1 MTTPPLP
8 LPPPDLLW
16 PEYSTPSSLAAI
28 EQVALADRNL
38 PASTYAVLT
47 RAAELWPDRP
57 AMTFLPGAD
66 SWQSG
71 RTRTYADL
79 RAEVDR
85 IAALFRSHAVC
96 RGVTVGLLSPNTALL
111 PSAFLAAQ
119 ATGIAAPV
127 NPHLP
132 AEHITRLLERARA
145 RVLVAAGPE
154 LDPAGWATA
163 RTVAAELHVTALYAL
178 RPTGAEGPGPGLEPL
193 PGTVVAHL
201 DAAAAGLPDA
211 AHPQPPTA
219 GDLAA
224 LFHTGGTTGAPK
236 LAAHTHTNQVV
247 DAWSIT
253 ANSLLGEDSTVFAG
267 LPLFHVNA
275 LVVTLIAPMLRG
287 QHVVWAGPLGY
298 REPALY
304 SRIWKIIERYRISAM
319 SAVPTVYSVL
329 AHVSVDADISS
340 MRFAAV
346 GASALPD
353 TVRTAFTA
361 NTGIELCEGYGL
373 TEATCATARSFTGA
387 DRRPGSVGQ
396 RLPYQ
401 QVRTVLVDTQ
411 GNWLSLPDGAPGVLL
426 VKGPTVFAGYVTGHG
441 PTGPRLDGQ
450 ATVRDGWLNTG
461 DLARVDKD
469 GFIHLLGRAKDLI
482 IRGGHNIDPAA
493 IEDALLHHPYVT
505 GASAVGRPDPHAGE
519 VPIAYVTLAPGA
531 PEAMTG
537 SGALIAHART
547 FLHEKAAVPKDV
559 IVLDSLPV
567 TAVGKPTKVP
577 LRMRTLTQT
586 ALDELA
592 ALGLSCRPDRVRCH
606 LDGPRLTVTVP
617 RPADIADADRITAAL
632 GRYTFDWTFAERER

>member
-1 MTTPPLP
+1 MTTPPSS
-8 LPPPDLLW
+8 LLW
-16 PEYSTPSSLAAI
+16 PDYSSPSSLAEI
-28 EQVALADRNL
+28 EQVALSDRNL
-38 PASTYAVLT
+38 PASTYAVLD

-57 AMTFLPGAD
+57 AMTFLPRADAWDAGA
-66 SWQSG
+66 
-71 RTRTYADL
+71 TRTYAEL

-85 IAALFRSHAVC
+85 IAALFRSHAVS
-96 RGVTVGLLSPNTALL
+96 RGVTVALLSPNTALL
-111 PSAFLAAQ
+111 PSALLAAQ

-132 AEHITRLLERARA
+132 AEHITRLLETARA

-154 LDPAGWATA
+154 LDPEVWSTA
-163 RTVAAELHVTALYAL
+163 RAVAAELHVTALYAL
-178 RPTGAEGPGPGLEPL
+178 RPTGSEGPGPELEPL
-193 PGTVVAHL
+193 PGTVVGHL
-201 DAAAAGLPDA
+201 HTAAAG
-211 AHPQPPTA
+211 HPQETDLQPPTPS
-219 GDLAA
+219 DLAA

-247 DAWSIT
+247 NAWNV
-253 ANSLLGEDSTVFAG
+253 AADSLLGEDSTLFAG

-275 LVVTLIAPMLRG
+275 LIVTLLAPMLRG

-304 SRIWKIIERYRISAM
+304 THIWKIIERYRISAM

-329 AHVSVDADISS
+329 AHVPVDADISS
-340 MRFAAV
+340 MQFAAV

-361 NTGIELCEGYGL
+361 NTGVELCEGYGL
-373 TEATCATARSFTGA
+373 TEATCATARSFTGH
-387 DRRPGSVGQ
+387 DHRPGSVGQ

-401 QVRTVLVDTQ
+401 QVRTALLDTQ
-411 GNWLSLPDGAPGVLL
+411 GNWLGVPDGAPGVLL
-426 VKGPTVFAGYVTGHG
+426 VKGPTVFAGYVTGHTL
-441 PTGPRLDGQ
+441 TGPVLETKS
-450 ATVRDGWLNTG
+450 AIRDGWLNTG

-493 IEDALLHHPYVT
+493 IEDALLRHPHVT

-519 VPIAYVTLAPGA
+519 IPIAYVTLAADA
-531 PEAMTG
+531 PRAETG
-537 SGALIAHART
+537 PDALIAYARAL
-547 FLHEKAAVPKDV
+547 LHDRAAVPKDV

-577 LRMRTLTQT
+577 LRMRTLQQT
-586 ALDELA
+586 VHDELA
-592 ALGLSCRPDRVRCH
+592 AIGLPGPSDSVRCS
-606 LDGPRLTVTVP
+606 LDGPRLTVTVR
-617 RPADIADADRITAAL
+617 RPAEPADADRLAAAL
-632 GRYTFDWTFAERER
+632 GRYTFDWTFTER